1 MQIVVGAGIEYLTM
15 LLTELFD
22 RDKVFAVEN
31 PGYKKISA
39 ILRNNNRKINYIDVD
54 ENGLCTDC
62 LKQTDSD
69 VVYVTPSHQFPTG
82 AVMPVW
88 RRMELLSWAEEGEDR
103 YIIEDDY
110 NSEFNFSI
118 KPVPQCRDLQAVIKS
133 CI

>member
-62 LKQTDSD
+62 LKQ
-69 VVYVTPSHQFPTG
+69 QI
-82 AVMPVW
+82 
-88 RRMELLSWAEEGEDR
+88 R
-103 YIIEDDY
+103 I
-110 NSEFNFSI
+110 
-118 KPVPQCRDLQAVIKS
+118 
-133 CI
+133 